1 MEENMEQK
9 PSMFHD
15 PLALKATEK
24 SLYDVIGEKYPG
36 SPTNPLHIESPD
48 CLFGSSSEQSTN
60 SNTKNSIDS
69 QWIVDPDTYGFFY
82 VDIFWFQEQIKIQPQ
97 ASFSIFQSYCFKRLS
112 THRRVLKVDH
122 SVSREFQF
130 TDISLRYDIMDSPFC
145 SNVNDMSDSME
156 RESAEDNDLCY
167 AVLRYINQ
175 VLMDDDSEDKADLI
189 QDSTLHAAEKSFYE
203 ILDQKYPSSPYQH
216 LLHEETRG
224 SSDDSVTHCCSGSSN
239 RYLNDYKSVESSFTA
254 DGPLETLVN
263 VPLENQSG
271 WEFNGGIEEINSML
285 LSGYGGD
292 LYFEGNRLTPPEV
305 KETVL
310 EKSLLTGR
318 KNLHREESD
327 LEEGRSNKYL
337 AVYPNE
343 FILHEMFDKVLSL
356 NYESALDHPQQNWR
370 GKGFIGELIYNKKCH
385 SKREAID
392 MRCLLTQC
400 MQSVGDNDH
409 RNAAKL
415 LKQIRLHSSPSGDG
429 TRRLAHYFA
438 NSLEARL
445 VGAVIPEY
453 NALWPLSDRTMS
465 DADILRAYKLCL
477 SSFPFM
483 ETSYFFVAQM
493 IMDLAEKAT
502 SIHVIDFG
510 ITYGLQLIH
519 LIQQLSARPGGPP
532 MLRITGINLP
542 QTGFQP
548 GARAKETGLRLAN
561 YCERFH
567 VPFKYNGIEQ
577 KWETIS
583 VEDLQIEKGEVLLV
597 IFQLM
602 YLFDD
607 TAMNSPRDSF
617 LNLIRRINPAIFIH
631 KIPNWAFNSPYFV
644 SRFREALFFY
654 SALFDMLDANVP
666 RENWDRLVLE
676 REIWG
681 NEILN
686 VVACEGRARVI
697 RPETY
702 KQWQIR
708 TLRAGFRQLPLS
720 QKIMKKIK
728 AKVKSCYHK
737 DFFVDEAGEW
747 LLEGWKGKVM
757 YAISCWKPA

>member
-1 MEENMEQK
+1 
-9 PSMFHD
+9 
-15 PLALKATEK
+15 
-24 SLYDVIGEKYPG
+24 
-36 SPTNPLHIESPD
+36 
-48 CLFGSSSEQSTN
+48 
-60 SNTKNSIDS
+60 
-69 QWIVDPDTYGFFY
+69 
-82 VDIFWFQEQIKIQPQ
+82 
-97 ASFSIFQSYCFKRLS
+97 
-112 THRRVLKVDH
+112 
-122 SVSREFQF
+122 
-130 TDISLRYDIMDSPFC
+130 MDSPFR

-203 ILDQKYPSSPYQH
+203 ILNQKYPSSPYQH

-224 SSDDSVTHCCSGSSN
+224 SSDDSVTHCCRSSSN
-239 RYLNDYKSVESSFTA
+239 SYLNDYKSVESSLTA

-271 WEFNGGIEEINSML
+271 WEFNGGIEEINTML

-292 LYFEGNRLTPPEV
+292 LYFEGNRLTPPEPEL
-305 KETVL
+305 KETVLKKDERGL

-343 FILHEMFDKVLSL
+343 SILHEMFDKVLSL
-356 NYESALDHPQQNWR
+356 NYESALDHPQQNGR
-370 GKGFIGELIYNKKCH
+370 SKGFIGELIYNKKCH

-392 MRCLLTQC
+392 MRSLLIQC

-415 LKQIRLHSSPSGDG
+415 LKQIRLCSSPSGDG
-429 TRRLAHYFA
+429 TQRLAHYFA

-453 NALWPLSDRTMS
+453 NGFSDRSMS
-465 DADILRAYKLCL
+465 DADILSAYKLCL

-493 IMDLAEKAT
+493 IMDLTEKAT

-510 ITYGLQLIH
+510 IIYGLPLIP
-519 LIQQLSARPGGPP
+519 LIQRLSTRPGGPP
-532 MLRITGINLP
+532 KLRITGIDFP
-542 QTGFQP
+542 QTGFRP

-567 VPFKYNGIEQ
+567 VPFEYNGIEQ
-577 KWETIS
+577 KWETIT
-583 VEDLQIEKGEVLLV
+583 VEDLKIEKGEVLVV

-617 LNLIRRINPAIFIH
+617 LNLIKRINPAIFIH
-631 KIPNWAFNSPYFV
+631 KIPNWAFDSPYFI

-654 SALFDMLDANVP
+654 SSQFDMLDANVP
-666 RENWDRLVLE
+666 RENQDRLVLE

-697 RPETY
+697 RPEPY

-708 TLRAGFRQLPLS
+708 TVRAGFRQLPLS

-737 DFFVDEAGEW
+737 DFFVDEVGEW
-747 LLEGWKGKVM
+747 MLEGWKGRVI

>member
-1 MEENMEQK
+1 
-9 PSMFHD
+9 
-15 PLALKATEK
+15 
-24 SLYDVIGEKYPG
+24 
-36 SPTNPLHIESPD
+36 
-48 CLFGSSSEQSTN
+48 
-60 SNTKNSIDS
+60 
-69 QWIVDPDTYGFFY
+69 
-82 VDIFWFQEQIKIQPQ
+82 
-97 ASFSIFQSYCFKRLS
+97 
-112 THRRVLKVDH
+112 
-122 SVSREFQF
+122 
-130 TDISLRYDIMDSPFC
+130 MDSPFC

-216 LLHEETRG
+216 LLHEDTRG
-224 SSDDSVTHCCSGSSN
+224 SSDDSVTHCCSGSSTS
-239 RYLNDYKSVESSFTA
+239 YLNEYKSVESSFMV

-263 VPLENQSG
+263 VPLENQSS

-292 LYFEGNRLTPPEV
+292 LYFEGNRLTPSEPEV
-305 KETVL
+305 KDTVLKKDEQGL

-318 KNLHREESD
+318 KNLHQEESD

-343 FILHEMFDKVLSL
+343 SILHEMFDKVLSL
-356 NYESALDHPQQNWR
+356 NDEFAQDYLKQNGR
-370 GKGFIGELIYNKKCH
+370 GKGSIGELIYNKKRC

-392 MRCLLTQC
+392 MRSLLTQC

-409 RNAAKL
+409 RNATKL
-415 LKQIRLHSSPSGDG
+415 LKQIRLCSSPSGDG
-429 TRRLAHYFA
+429 TQRLAHYFA

-453 NALWPLSDRTMS
+453 NALSDRTMS
-465 DADILRAYKLCL
+465 SADILGAYKLCL

-502 SIHVIDFG
+502 IIHVIDFG
-510 ITYGLQLIH
+510 IIYGLPLIP
-519 LIQQLSARPGGPP
+519 LIQRLSTRPGGPP
-532 MLRITGINLP
+532 KLRITGIDLP
-542 QTGFQP
+542 QTGFRP

-567 VPFKYNGIEQ
+567 VPFEYNGIEQ

-583 VEDLQIEKGEVLLV
+583 VEDLQIEKGELLV
-597 IFQLM
+597 VILQLM

-607 TAMNSPRDSF
+607 TVMNSPRDSF

-631 KIPNWAFNSPYFV
+631 KIPNYAFNSPYFI

-654 SALFDMLDANVP
+654 SAQFDMLEANVP
-666 RENWDRLVLE
+666 RENQDRLVLE
-676 REIWG
+676 RELWG

-686 VVACEGRARVI
+686 VVACEGLARVI

-747 LLEGWKGKVM
+747 ILEGWKGRVI